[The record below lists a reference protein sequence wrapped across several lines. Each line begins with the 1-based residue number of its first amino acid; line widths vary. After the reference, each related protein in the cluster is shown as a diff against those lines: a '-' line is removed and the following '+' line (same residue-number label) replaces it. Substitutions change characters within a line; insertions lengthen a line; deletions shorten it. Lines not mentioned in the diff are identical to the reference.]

1 MTSNEYSDGLRMLVH
16 VVTGVGVLVLFM
28 LILAL
33 YIGGSMDSGN
43 SAKLAK
49 GGNGEEIAAALTEDS
64 GGEEA
69 AVALNEDSADEV
81 AAVNLART
89 PLEAVESTEQ
99 GKLVNP
105 YDPADPVIAEEG
117 HRIYMETGCN
127 GCHGGTGGGG
137 MGPPLSNQRWVYG
150 KEPDTLFRLITLGTI
165 ELQAAG
171 YSRIATEKVKAPM
184 LPQASGPIVIIDSEE
199 RLWKIITW
207 ILSLHV
213 DKES

>member
-1 MTSNEYSDGLRMLVH
+1 MSSSDYSDGMRILVH
-16 VVTGVGVLVLFM
+16 VVTGVGLLVLFM

-43 SAKLAK
+43 SATLAEA
-49 GGNGEEIAAALTEDS
+49 GNGEETVAAM
-64 GGEEA
+64 
-69 AVALNEDSADEV
+69 VEDSAAEP

-105 YDPADPVIAEEG
+105 YDPADPVVAEEG

-137 MGPPLSNQRWVYG
+137 MGPPLSNLRWVYG
-150 KEPDTLFRLITLGTI
+150 NDPDTLFRLITLGTI

-184 LPQASGPIVIIDSEE
+184 LPQASGPIVIIESEE

-213 DKES
+213 EEES

>member
-1 MTSNEYSDGLRMLVH
+1 MSSSDYSDGMRILVH
-16 VVTGVGVLVLFM
+16 VVTGVGLLVIAM
-28 LILAL
+28 LVLAL
-33 YIGGSMDSGN
+33 YIGGSMGPGN
-43 SAKLAK
+43 TTT
-49 GGNGEEIAAALTEDS
+49 LTGAGD
-64 GGEEA
+64 GEEA
-69 AVALNEDSADEV
+69 VVEDSAAEPV
-81 AAVNLART
+81 PVAVNLARP

-99 GKLVNP
+99 GGLVNP

-150 KEPDTLFRLITLGTI
+150 NDPDTLFRLITLGTI

-213 DKES
+213 EEES

>member
-1 MTSNEYSDGLRMLVH
+1 MSSSDYSDGMRILVH
-16 VVTGVGVLVLFM
+16 VVTGVGLLVIAM
-28 LILAL
+28 LVLAL
-33 YIGGSMDSGN
+33 YIGGSMGPGN
-43 SAKLAK
+43 TTT
-49 GGNGEEIAAALTEDS
+49 LTGAGD
-64 GGEEA
+64 GEEA
-69 AVALNEDSADEV
+69 VATVVEDRAVEAEPV
-81 AAVNLART
+81 AINLART

-105 YDPADPVIAEEG
+105 YDPADPVVAEQG
-117 HRIYMETGCN
+117 HRIFMETGCN

-137 MGPPLSNQRWVYG
+137 MGPPLSNQKWVYG
-150 KEPDTLFRLITLGTI
+150 NDPDTLFRLITLGTI

-213 DKES
+213 EEES

>member
-1 MTSNEYSDGLRMLVH
+1 MNSSVYSDEVRILIH
-16 VVTGVGVLVLFM
+16 VVTGVGLLVLIM
-28 LILAL
+28 LFLAL
-33 YIGGSMDSGN
+33 YIGGSIESGN
-43 SAKLAK
+43 NDALAEV
-49 GGNGEEIAAALTEDS
+49 GE
-64 GGEEA
+64 GEEA
-69 AVALNEDSADEV
+69 VAEVVEDRAAEP
-81 AAVNLART
+81 AAVNLDRT

-150 KEPDTLFRLITLGTI
+150 NDPDTLFRLITLGTI
-165 ELQAAG
+165 ELHAAG

-184 LPQASGPIVIIDSEE
+184 LPQASGPIVIIESEE

-213 DKES
+213 EEEN

>member
-1 MTSNEYSDGLRMLVH
+1 MSSSDYSDGMRILVH
-16 VVTGVGVLVLFM
+16 VVTGVGLLVIAM
-28 LILAL
+28 LVLAL
-33 YIGGSMDSGN
+33 YIGGSMEPGN
-43 SAKLAK
+43 STTLA
-49 GGNGEEIAAALTEDS
+49 GAGD
-64 GGEEA
+64 GEEA
-69 AVALNEDSADEV
+69 VATVVEDG
-81 AAVNLART
+81 AAEPVPAAANLERT

-99 GKLVNP
+99 GGLVNP
-105 YDPADPVIAEEG
+105 YDPADPVIAEQG
-117 HRIYMETGCN
+117 HRIFMETGCN

-137 MGPPLSNQRWVYG
+137 MGPPLSNQKWVYG
-150 KEPDTLFRLITLGTI
+150 NDPDTLFRLITLGTI

-213 DKES
+213 EEES

>member
-1 MTSNEYSDGLRMLVH
+1 MSSSDYSDGMRILVH
-16 VVTGVGVLVLFM
+16 VVTGVGLLVVFM

-43 SAKLAK
+43 SATLAEA
-49 GGNGEEIAAALTEDS
+49 GDGEETIAA
-64 GGEEA
+64 
-69 AVALNEDSADEV
+69 VVEDSAAEL

-117 HRIYMETGCN
+117 HRIYMQTGCN

-150 KEPDTLFRLITLGTI
+150 NDPDTLFRLITLGTI
-165 ELQAAG
+165 ELHAAG

-213 DKES
+213 EEES

>member
-1 MTSNEYSDGLRMLVH
+1 MSSSDYSDGMRILVH
-16 VVTGVGVLVLFM
+16 VVTGVGLLVLAM

-33 YIGGSMDSGN
+33 YIGGSMEPGN
-43 SAKLAK
+43 SATLADA
-49 GGNGEEIAAALTEDS
+49 GGSEETVV
-64 GGEEA
+64 
-69 AVALNEDSADEV
+69 AVVEDSATEP
-81 AAVNLART
+81 APVNLART

-150 KEPDTLFRLITLGTI
+150 NEPDTLFRLITLGTI

-199 RLWKIITW
+199 KLWKIITW
-207 ILSLHV
+207 VLSLHV
-213 DKES
+213 EEES